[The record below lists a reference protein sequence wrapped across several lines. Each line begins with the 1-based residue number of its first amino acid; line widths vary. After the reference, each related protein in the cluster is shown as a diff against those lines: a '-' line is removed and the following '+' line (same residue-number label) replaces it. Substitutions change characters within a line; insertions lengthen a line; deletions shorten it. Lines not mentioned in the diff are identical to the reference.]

1 MKKMTLAMTACLAL
15 GAGSVLAEG
24 DPEAGQSKSGTCAG
38 CHGSNGVSMA
48 PIYPNLA
55 GQKAP
60 YLVSALKAYK
70 SQERKGGN
78 AAVMWGIAA
87 GLSEQDMEDLAAYYA
102 GLESGS

>member
-1 MKKMTLAMTACLAL
+1 MNKSIAAITTAFAL
-15 GAGSVLAEG
+15 MSTTVLAEG
-24 DPEAGQSKSGTCAG
+24 DPAAGKAKAGTCAG
-38 CHGSNGVSMA
+38 CHGAEGVSMA

-55 GQKAP
+55 GQKAQ

-87 GLSEQDMEDLAAYYA
+87 SLSDEDIENLAAYYA
-102 GLESGS
+102 SLEPGS

>member
-1 MKKMTLAMTACLAL
+1 MNKTFAAITTALTLMGTTA
-15 GAGSVLAEG
+15 LAEG
-24 DPEAGQSKSGTCAG
+24 NPEAGKAKAGTCAG
-38 CHGSNGVSMA
+38 CHGAEGVSMA

-87 GLSEQDMEDLAAYYA
+87 SLSDEDIENLAAYYA
-102 GLESGS
+102 SLEPGS